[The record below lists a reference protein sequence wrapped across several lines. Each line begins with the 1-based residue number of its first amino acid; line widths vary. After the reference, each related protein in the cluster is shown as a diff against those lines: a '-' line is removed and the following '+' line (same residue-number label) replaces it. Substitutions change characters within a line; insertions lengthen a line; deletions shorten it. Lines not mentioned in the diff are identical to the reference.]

1 MESEDAVVKSI
12 PVVLSKGLAGRLF
25 LFEYQRERR
34 EIQDTIIG
42 QKVTKSSIKPKQQ
55 KVQLQLELSKDSHNF
70 NPGQAQKLASKGTP
84 KNQQES
90 GSSRSMIE
98 SQVLVS
104 SSALPSNPEKF
115 AVAVVHEQS
124 PGQFEIHL
132 NPVQGILNLKQC
144 YAYMDAP
151 DKREQ
156 EKKQDA
162 VNAASGK
169 VTKPINVRFARQDP
183 KRMKLAQAK
192 SLTAQQRIKD
202 DEPWCETEFFKA
214 ESSESR
220 LEREK
225 LLSDQQESN
234 TSTILVDTPEAFLPV
249 LCSMQL
255 NQSDSENS
263 TGPKSAQY
271 ISSLQFNEQVVAR
284 MRQANVISY
293 SRLKNYLDA
302 KKSDTEIFNA
312 LQRAAVPI
320 RGNWVVSSEN
330 LFTDNY
336 VSSCGVKAEQ
346 LCRARNQIL
355 HMFMTKERVEQ
366 REACQVTGLPSRDV
380 VDILSKIAVQRK
392 RKSTEDTTA
401 GWVFKLPV
409 DEDFLQGYADE
420 VSRLEKRFETKVK
433 NMGRRAEEDEV
444 KNSAAS
450 PSKKGKA
457 APRQRKNSTKSRKDS
472 YSSDH

>member
-1 MESEDAVVKSI
+1 M
-12 PVVLSKGLAGRLF
+12 
-25 LFEYQRERR
+25 FEYQRERQ
-34 EIQDTIIG
+34 ELQDAIIG
-42 QKVTKSSIKPKQQ
+42 QRVTKSCIKPKQQ

-84 KNQQES
+84 KSQQDS
-90 GSSRSMIE
+90 GSSSRSMIE
-98 SQVLVS
+98 SQMLVS

-156 EKKQDA
+156 ERKQDA
-162 VNAASGK
+162 ANAASGK
-169 VTKPINVRFARQDP
+169 VAKPINVRFARQDP

-234 TSTILVDTPEAFLPV
+234 TSTILVDSPEAFLPV

-255 NQSDSENS
+255 NQGDSENS

-271 ISSLQFNEQVVAR
+271 ISSLQFSEQVVAR

-293 SRLKNYLDA
+293 SRLKKYLDP
-302 KKSDTEIFNA
+302 KKSDTDILNA

-320 RGNWVVSSEN
+320 RGNWVVSSES
-330 LFTDNY
+330 LFTDNH

-346 LCRARNQIL
+346 LCKARNQIQ
-355 HMFMTKERVEQ
+355 K
-366 REACQVTGLPSRDV
+366 EACQVTGLPSRDV

-392 RKSTEDTTA
+392 RNSPDDTSA

-409 DEDFLQGYADE
+409 DQDFLQRYADE

-433 NMGRRAEEDEV
+433 NVGRRAEEDEV
-444 KNSAAS
+444 KASAAS